1 MSEVAASIVAVE
13 TVTAEVVQP
22 TETVRPGRLRRCG
35 RALAWAGNGLLGLV
49 ALIVGLAFASSVP
62 LVQFISLG
70 YLVEV
75 SGRAL
80 RERDAWRGGI
90 GLQQSARLGK
100 VAALI
105 GLWSLPIMLLQEFAF
120 SAMLIEP
127 DGPSARRWRA
137 ALIVCTVVI
146 ALHVVSALL
155 RGGGVWQFIWPAP
168 LQSLRLAWRFVV
180 DRRVYQQA
188 RQAVWDTVTG
198 LRLGYF
204 FWLGLWS
211 FVGAL
216 LWLVVPV
223 TLLAAGRRAPL
234 LAVIGGL
241 LLTIVVMYV
250 PFLQARLGASG
261 RLGEVFALRGV
272 RRDFCRA
279 PLAYAVALLLT
290 LALSLPLYLL
300 KIEWVPREAA
310 WLPGLLFVAFALPAR
325 WAVGWACARAARRE
339 SPRHFVVRSLARVLM
354 LATSAA
360 YALIVYFTQFT
371 SWYGIGSLYEQHAF
385 LLPVPFLGY

>member
-1 MSEVAASIVAVE
+1 MSEVAVTVVE
-13 TVTAEVVQP
+13 VEPVTAGGVEPAQSIS
-22 TETVRPGRLRRCG
+22 PGRLRRCG
-35 RALAWAGNGLLGLV
+35 RWLVWLGNGLVGLV
-49 ALIVGLAFASSVP
+49 ALIVGLAFVSSVP
-62 LVQFISLG
+62 LVQFIALG

-80 RERDAWRGGI
+80 RERDARRGGL
-90 GLQQSARLGK
+90 GLQQAARLGK
-100 VAALI
+100 VAAMI
-105 GLWSLPIMLLQEFAF
+105 GLWSLPIWLLYEFAF
-120 SAMLIEP
+120 SAMLIQS
-127 DGPSARRWRA
+127 DGLSARWWRM
-137 ALIVCTVVI
+137 ALIVSTVLVT
-146 ALHVVSALL
+146 LHVVSALL

-168 LQSLRLAWRFVV
+168 LKSLRLAWRTVV
-180 DRRVYQQA
+180 DCSVYQQS
-188 RQAVWDTVTG
+188 RQTLWDTLVG

-204 FWLGLWS
+204 FWLGFWA

-216 LWLVVPV
+216 LWIVVPV
-223 TLLAAGRRAPL
+223 ALLAAGRRAPL
-234 LAVIGGL
+234 LAVIGGTL
-241 LLTIVVMYV
+241 LSIVAMYL

-261 RLGEVFALRGV
+261 RLREMFALGGV

-279 PLAYAVALLLT
+279 PLAFALALLLT

-325 WAVGWACARAARRE
+325 WAVGWAYARAARRE
-339 SPRHFVVRSLARVLM
+339 APRHVVFRWLARVLM